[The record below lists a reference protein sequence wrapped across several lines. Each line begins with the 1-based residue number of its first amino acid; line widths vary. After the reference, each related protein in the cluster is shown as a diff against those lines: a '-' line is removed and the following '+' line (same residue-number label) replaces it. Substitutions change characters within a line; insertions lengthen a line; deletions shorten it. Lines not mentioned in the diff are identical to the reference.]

1 MANYFS
7 IALTGTTRS
16 WLMNLPEGIL
26 DSWSELCRQFMANFD
41 SAYARLGNETNLHAV
56 KQRPG
61 ESLCFFI

>member
-7 IALTGTTRS
+7 IALTGTAWS

-26 DSWSELCRQFMANFD
+26 DSWSELCRQFMSNFD
-41 SAYARLGNETNLHAV
+41 SAYARPGNETNLHAV

-61 ESLCFFI
+61 ESLHFFI